1 MAQLVFL
8 ETGIKKEPYTLSSI
22 IAEAL
27 GYKHHGI
34 TKIIRRYAKDFE
46 GLATLSTG
54 DVVTILGSDLT
65 PIEVTIGEYDS
76 GVYGQAVHKVEGLG
90 RPEKHYILSEEQATL
105 LITYLRNT
113 DKVRAFKKE
122 LVRQF
127 FKMRKELNSLKG
139 AYQET
144 KPTQNALHRA
154 IANHPKY
161 KERRQIHPLLAG
173 QNIYLAKLASRGR
186 ADKKGDLTAQE
197 LQEYE
202 RLEHLAIYNLTSGLS
217 ISQSN
222 KALKEAIKKQKK
234 QVVF

>member
-27 GYKHHGI
+27 GYKHHNI
-34 TKIIRRYAKDFE
+34 TRLLRKYKKDFID
-46 GLATLSTG
+46 LATLETG
-54 DVVTILGSDLT
+54 DTVTILDLEGN
-65 PIEVTIGEYDS
+65 PISVTIGEYDS
-76 GVYGQAVHKVEGLG
+76 RVYGFEIHKVEGLG

-161 KERRQIHPLLAG
+161 KERRQLQPLLAG

-202 RLEHLAIYNLTSGLS
+202 RLEHLAIYNLASGLS

-222 KALKEAIKKQKK
+222 KVLKEAIKQKK